1 MTTDLKTGAGVILPL
16 PFPAGMEKGTGYMR
30 TLILEK
36 RRRKMSRG
44 IITQENYQTLKK
56 ESTDRKSQRL
66 SMYEKR
72 IHALA
77 RRKGR
82 REKK

>member
-36 RRRKMSRG
+36 G
-44 IITQENYQTLKK
+44 G
-56 ESTDRKSQRL
+56 
-66 SMYEKR
+66 EK
-72 IHALA
+72 
-77 RRKGR
+77 
-82 REKK
+82 